1 MSKLTVPIR
10 GMHCRSCEILVE
22 ENLKKIPGVQSVEV
36 SLKHANATL
45 VFQGKVPTDD
55 QIIEAVQGAGYDV
68 GLVEKIPWFSR
79 EPQDYFRLALAG
91 VILLVVYYIGK
102 STGIFSI
109 NADSLSDTIW
119 VTALVGLVAGFST
132 CMALIGGLVLA
143 ISARHSELHPEAT
156 RLQKFRPHIF
166 FNLGR
171 IIGFAFFGGIIGLI
185 GSAFQLSGSVL
196 GLLTIVVGVVMV
208 LLGLKLVEIFPALK
222 YKTIA
227 LPKFISRLLGIKKEN
242 KEYSHRSSFT
252 AGALTFFLPCG
263 FTQSMQLLAVATGS
277 FQNGA
282 LVMGLFALGTAP
294 GLLGIGGLSS
304 VFKGQKARM
313 FFAVAGLAVVILGSF
328 NVLSGLQLVSW
339 SAGKF
344 AYSQNSDKSQI
355 ATDAETNKEVR
366 IIKTTYTRSSGFM
379 PKTLEVKAGDK
390 IRIEVD
396 AKDSAYGCMSTIGIP
411 RLFNKMQLIEGGKVI
426 VMEFTTKNKGRFPI
440 TCAMGIPHG
449 ELIVN

>member
-1 MSKLTVPIR
+1 
-10 GMHCRSCEILVE
+10 MHCKSCEILVE
-22 ENLKKIPGVQSVEV
+22 ENLKEIPGVQSVQV
-36 SLKHANATL
+36 SLNSAQAT
-45 VFQGKVPTDD
+45 VVYQGKTPTQD
-55 QIIEAVQGAGYDV
+55 QIVKAVQSAGYDV
-68 GLVEKIPWFSR
+68 GSAEKVPWISR
-79 EPQDYFRLALAG
+79 DSKDYFRLAIAG
-91 VILLVVYYIGK
+91 VILLILYYIGK
-102 STGIFSI
+102 NTGLFSI
-109 NADSLSDTIW
+109 NVDSLSAGIW
-119 VTALVGLVAGFST
+119 VTVLVGLVAGFST

-156 RLQKFRPHIF
+156 PAQKFRPHIF

-171 IIGFAFFGGIIGLI
+171 IVGFVFFGGIIGLI
-185 GSAFQLSGSVL
+185 GSAFQLSGSML
-196 GLLTIVVGVVMV
+196 GILTMVVGIVMV

-222 YKTIA
+222 YKTLT
-227 LPKFISRLLGIKKEN
+227 LPKSISRLFGVKKEN

-304 VFKGQKARM
+304 VFKGQKAKV
-313 FFAVAGLAVVILGSF
+313 FFALAGLTVIILGSY
-328 NVLSGLQLVSW
+328 NISSGSQLVSW
-339 SAGKF
+339 PTGNNF
-344 AYSQNSDKSQI
+344 AYSQDSDSSK
-355 ATDAETNKEVR
+355 TDTVKETNREVR
-366 IIKTTYTRSSGFM
+366 VLKATYTRAAGFM

-390 IRIEVD
+390 VRIEVD

-411 RLFNKMQLIEGGKVI
+411 RLFNKMQLIEGGKII
-426 VMEFTTKNKGRFPI
+426 VMEFTAKNKGRFPI